1 VEDIILSGVFC
12 KKMDIFQKI
21 AERKIHEA
29 IEKGELENLPNAGMP
44 IKMDDDPNIPQEL
57 RIAYRILKNAG
68 YLPPELE
75 LRNEILSLRKLIDT
89 LDNDKE
95 RIKKIRELNFKLIKL
110 NESRKKP
117 FYIEDFPDYED
128 KIYNRFIP

>member
-1 VEDIILSGVFC
+1 
-12 KKMDIFQKI
+12 MDIFQKI